1 MVLSQRAVR
10 CGRGH
15 GEVGRAKWAARLRR
29 HARGSTL
36 ILAVVLLVLMA
47 LVGVAFLTTTRN
59 DDRHASYQHTASAQA
74 DLLLDDV
81 VTLVEGALVD
91 DLFDG
96 ATDAAAFRRPG
107 MTYEHVDG
115 EELFLA
121 ARVPAWDAGT
131 YRWPMIT
138 APILGGPFVSP
149 DGTNHIVGRNNPAPT
164 SITINGRKH
173 PALDFGAG
181 GGVIRAAD
189 TDGDGVADAG
199 LWPLPVSSGDGL
211 RWYAAVR
218 IIDNNSALNLATASR
233 RAGAVE
239 AKHHHQSSRHTRIS
253 RVSCTARPPS
263 AKRRLWR
270 STIGAGAACRSAR
283 PSSARAD
290 SRARIWSSVPKPKRY
305 GCSSAVG
312 SIAPD

>member
-1 MVLSQRAVR
+1 MVLI
-10 CGRGH
+10 G
-15 GEVGRAKWAARLRR
+15 
-29 HARGSTL
+29 
-36 ILAVVLLVLMA
+36 I
-47 LVGVAFLTTTRN
+47 AFLTTTRN
-59 DDRHASYQHTASAQA
+59 DRYASYQHTASAQA
-74 DLLLDDV
+74 DLLLDGV
-81 VTLVEGALVD
+81 VTLVEAALVD

-131 YRWPMIT
+131 YRWPTIT

-149 DGTNHIVGRNNPAPT
+149 DGANQIVGRNNPAPT
-164 SITINGRKH
+164 SITIDGRKH
-173 PALDFGAG
+173 PALDFGSG

-189 TDGDGVADAG
+189 TDGDGITDAG

-233 RAGAVE
+233 
-239 AKHHHQSSRHTRIS
+239 
-253 RVSCTARPPS
+253 C
-263 AKRRLWR
+263 
-270 STIGAGAACRSAR
+270 AGAAEGEAPSPIFPTHADLESLLHGTPGEREAQIIALNDWRGGGVAIGRSVFGASGQPRTDLEFNSEAEALWMQLGRRVDR
-283 PSSARAD
+283 PGLNGIR
-290 SRARIWSSVPKPKRY
+290 
-305 GCSSAVG
+305 C
-312 SIAPD
+312 